1 MGLDKDTVF
10 FKDKSFSDLLEDVY
24 DNATLKRSQI
34 DILIQEL
41 KPFMKNIGDAVVI
54 VPLIKE
60 YMEVAVKNDEHIVK
74 VVAVL
79 QRLISSGMRGVEDDS
94 VLSEAEK
101 EQLLN
106 ELEDASESLQ
116 TRLDDTDK
124 IAKTV
129 TAIG

>member
-1 MGLDKDTVF
+1 MSLDKDTVF
-10 FKDKSFSDLLEDVY
+10 FKDTSFSDLLEDIY
-24 DNATLKRSQI
+24 DNVKTKRSQI
-34 DILIQEL
+34 DTLIKEL
-41 KPFMKNIGDAVVI
+41 QPFMRSIGDAAVI

-79 QRLISSGMRGVEDDS
+79 QRLISTGMRGTEDGDI
-94 VLSEAEK
+94 LTEAEK

-106 ELEDASESLQ
+106 ELDDAAEHLQ
-116 TRLDDTDK
+116 ARLDENDK
-124 IAKTV
+124 ATK

>member
-1 MGLDKDTVF
+1 MSLDKDTVF

-24 DNATLKRSQI
+24 DNVTTKRSQI
-34 DILIQEL
+34 DTLIKEL
-41 KPFMKNIGDAVVI
+41 QPFMRSIGDAAVI

-79 QRLISSGMRGVEDDS
+79 QRLISTGMRGTEDGDI
-94 VLSEAEK
+94 LTEAEK

-106 ELEDASESLQ
+106 ELDDAAEHLQ
-116 TRLDDTDK
+116 ARLDENDK
-124 IAKTV
+124 ATK